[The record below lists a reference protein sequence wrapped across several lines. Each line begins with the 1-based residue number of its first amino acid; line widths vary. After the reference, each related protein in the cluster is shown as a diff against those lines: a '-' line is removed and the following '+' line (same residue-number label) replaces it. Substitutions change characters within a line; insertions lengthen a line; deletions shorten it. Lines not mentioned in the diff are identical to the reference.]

1 MKYYTVVIPTTKSV
15 VGISDI
21 IIEDPLVSSVI
32 CENNSLE
39 ALPISSQ
46 YDSFVKSPTGI
57 IEKITGNS
65 SYRIDIT
72 TKIEQ
77 GKSWQLAIAIAHILE
92 NKKLLSF
99 SNEKN
104 LIANNNTSVI
114 WASGTINA
122 NLDVKGINYLDQK
135 IKKSLPFFRQCM
147 QKNIIVKIVISHE
160 NKEQFN
166 EILNSEQFL
175 KDAILKKQI
184 IFESVKNLK
193 IFFEKKIKLNLYN
206 VKNNSLTLI
215 PTIRTYL
222 KPIIF
227 SFCALFLILQG
238 YNIWQI
244 ITPLTKLKAK
254 ENHRVLLT
262 NLSAYRQ
269 GNLSQ
274 RISAYFFDYF
284 QSIQVNKLNNQ
295 VILNFL
301 PYSNDNNLKTNCT
314 KTERSYY
321 IDCGLNVEA
330 TNVGNE
336 KIFLWML
343 KYTDGDVLSESKLKN
358 VTINPELINGMIQ
371 SEETI
376 SIDIKESKKPTT
388 LFFVYGKKFDNKIR
402 KWLINLSKRK
412 SLLISTVKRI
422 KTLGYGLSVKKINHV
437 SVIKDVF

>member
-1 MKYYTVVIPTTKSV
+1 MKYYTVVIPTTKRV

-160 NKEQFN
+160 NKEHFN

-175 KDAILKKQI
+175 KDAIFKK
-184 IFESVKNLK
+184 
-193 IFFEKKIKLNLYN
+193 
-206 VKNNSLTLI
+206 TDH
-215 PTIRTYL
+215 IR
-222 KPIIF
+222 I
-227 SFCALFLILQG
+227 C
-238 YNIWQI
+238 
-244 ITPLTKLKAK
+244 
-254 ENHRVLLT
+254 E
-262 NLSAYRQ
+262 
-269 GNLSQ
+269 
-274 RISAYFFDYF
+274 
-284 QSIQVNKLNNQ
+284 
-295 VILNFL
+295 
-301 PYSNDNNLKTNCT
+301 
-314 KTERSYY
+314 
-321 IDCGLNVEA
+321 
-330 TNVGNE
+330 
-336 KIFLWML
+336 
-343 KYTDGDVLSESKLKN
+343 KLKN
-358 VTINPELINGMIQ
+358 
-371 SEETI
+371 
-376 SIDIKESKKPTT
+376 
-388 LFFVYGKKFDNKIR
+388 FF
-402 KWLINLSKRK
+402 
-412 SLLISTVKRI
+412 
-422 KTLGYGLSVKKINHV
+422 
-437 SVIKDVF
+437 